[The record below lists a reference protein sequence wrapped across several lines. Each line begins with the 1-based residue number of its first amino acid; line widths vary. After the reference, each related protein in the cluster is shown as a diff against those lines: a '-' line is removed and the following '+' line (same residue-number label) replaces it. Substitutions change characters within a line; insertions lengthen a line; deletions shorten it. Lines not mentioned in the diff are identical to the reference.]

1 MTTQVPDLYRTLG
14 VGRDATTEAIEAAY
28 TGWQARLSAG
38 EPISTQEWERLRYA
52 HEVLSNPQRRSL
64 YDSLVAETTVSSLD
78 LSVAVSAAR
87 GAAAAAGHA
96 AGGLRSGAAGRPR
109 DNGRAAAIDPRPRR

>member
-87 GAAAAAGHA
+87 LPLLATPQVVLQVPVESWLAAHTA
-96 AGGLRSGAAGRPR
+96 
-109 DNGRAAAIDPRPRR
+109 